1 MFPIHREPEGSL
13 RRRGM
18 TGKRVVGKEEEKM
31 SKLNI
36 LIVEDDPQTVKLIK
50 FILEK
55 EDYSTISAKD
65 GEEGLQMAKEKKP
78 DLIVL
83 DMMLPGMDGYRVC
96 EILKANP
103 VTKEIPVIVL
113 TALDTGVDF
122 EKALEK
128 KADWYIT
135 KPFEPQ
141 HLLKRVNYL
150 IEKRKKDEKK

>member
-1 MFPIHREPEGSL
+1 
-13 RRRGM
+13 
-18 TGKRVVGKEEEKM
+18 M

-36 LIVEDDPQTVKLIK
+36 LIIEDDPQTVKLIK

-65 GEEGLQMAKEKKP
+65 GEEGLQMAREKKP

-83 DMMLPGMDGYRVC
+83 DLMLPGMDGYRVC

-150 IEKRKKDEKK
+150 IEKRKKDENK

>member
-1 MFPIHREPEGSL
+1 
-13 RRRGM
+13 
-18 TGKRVVGKEEEKM
+18 M

-36 LIVEDDPQTVKLIK
+36 LIVENDPQTVKLIK

-65 GEEGLQMAKEKKP
+65 GEEGLQMAREKKP

-83 DMMLPGMDGYRVC
+83 DLMLSGMDGYRVC
-96 EILKANP
+96 EILKTNP

-150 IEKRKKDEKK
+150 IEKRKKDENK

>member
-1 MFPIHREPEGSL
+1 
-13 RRRGM
+13 
-18 TGKRVVGKEEEKM
+18 M

-36 LIVEDDPQTVKLIK
+36 LIVEDDPQTVKLVK

-65 GEEGLQMAKEKKP
+65 GEEGLQMAREKKP

-83 DMMLPGMDGYRVC
+83 DLMLPGMDGYRVC

-103 VTKEIPVIVL
+103 VTKEIPIIVL

-150 IEKRKKDEKK
+150 IEKRKKDENK

>member
-1 MFPIHREPEGSL
+1 
-13 RRRGM
+13 
-18 TGKRVVGKEEEKM
+18 M

-65 GEEGLQMAKEKKP
+65 GEEGLQMAREKKP

-83 DMMLPGMDGYRVC
+83 DLMLPGIDGYRVC

-150 IEKRKKDEKK
+150 IEKRKKDENK

>member
-1 MFPIHREPEGSL
+1 
-13 RRRGM
+13 
-18 TGKRVVGKEEEKM
+18 M

-65 GEEGLQMAKEKKP
+65 GEEGLQMAREKKP

-83 DMMLPGMDGYRVC
+83 DLMLPGMDGYRVC

>member
-1 MFPIHREPEGSL
+1 MPKG
-13 RRRGM
+13 
-18 TGKRVVGKEEEKM
+18 
-31 SKLNI
+31 NI
-36 LIVEDDPQTVKLIK
+36 LIVEDDHQTVKLIK

-55 EDYSTISAKD
+55 DDYSTISAKD
-65 GEEGLQMAKEKKP
+65 GEEGLQMARERKP

-83 DMMLPGMDGYRVC
+83 DLMLPGMDGYRVC

-103 VTKEIPVIVL
+103 NTKEIPIIVL
-113 TALDTGVDF
+113 TALDTGPDF

>member
-1 MFPIHREPEGSL
+1 
-13 RRRGM
+13 
-18 TGKRVVGKEEEKM
+18 M

-55 EDYSTISAKD
+55 EDYLTISAKD
-65 GEEGLQMAKEKKP
+65 GEEGLQMAREKKP

-83 DMMLPGMDGYRVC
+83 DLMLPGMDGYRVC

-150 IEKRKKDEKK
+150 IEKRKKDENK

>member
-1 MFPIHREPEGSL
+1 
-13 RRRGM
+13 
-18 TGKRVVGKEEEKM
+18 
-31 SKLNI
+31 
-36 LIVEDDPQTVKLIK
+36 
-50 FILEK
+50 
-55 EDYSTISAKD
+55 
-65 GEEGLQMAKEKKP
+65 MAREKKP
-78 DLIVL
+78 ALIVL
-83 DMMLPGMDGYRVC
+83 DLMLPGMDGYRVC

-150 IEKRKKDEKK
+150 IEKRKKDENK

>member
-1 MFPIHREPEGSL
+1 
-13 RRRGM
+13 
-18 TGKRVVGKEEEKM
+18 M

-50 FILEK
+50 FVLEK

-65 GEEGLQMAKEKKP
+65 GEEGLQMAREKKP

-103 VTKEIPVIVL
+103 VTKEIPIIVL

-141 HLLKRVNYL
+141 HLLKRVSYL
-150 IEKRKKDEKK
+150 IEKRKKDENK

>member
-1 MFPIHREPEGSL
+1 LTR
-13 RRRGM
+13 
-18 TGKRVVGKEEEKM
+18 KRVVRKQEEKM
-31 SKLNI
+31 SKGNI
-36 LIVEDDPQTVKLIK
+36 LIVEDDHQTMKLIK

-55 EDYSTISAKD
+55 EHYSTISAKD
-65 GEEGLQMAKEKKP
+65 GEEGLQMAREKKP
-78 DLIVL
+78 DMIVL
-83 DMMLPGMDGYRVC
+83 DLMLPGMDGYRVC

-103 VTKEIPVIVL
+103 KTKETPILVL

-135 KPFEPQ
+135 KPFEPE

>member
-1 MFPIHREPEGSL
+1 
-13 RRRGM
+13 
-18 TGKRVVGKEEEKM
+18 M

-50 FILEK
+50 FVLEK

-65 GEEGLQMAKEKKP
+65 GEEGLQMAREKKP

-141 HLLKRVNYL
+141 HLLKRVSYL
-150 IEKRKKDEKK
+150 IEKRKKDENK

>member
-1 MFPIHREPEGSL
+1 
-13 RRRGM
+13 
-18 TGKRVVGKEEEKM
+18 M

-65 GEEGLQMAKEKKP
+65 GEEGLQMAREKKP

-83 DMMLPGMDGYRVC
+83 DLMLPGMDGYRVC

-141 HLLKRVNYL
+141 HLLKRVSYL
-150 IEKRKKDEKK
+150 IEKRKKDENK

>member
-1 MFPIHREPEGSL
+1 
-13 RRRGM
+13 
-18 TGKRVVGKEEEKM
+18 M

-50 FILEK
+50 FVLEK
-55 EDYSTISAKD
+55 EGYSTISAKD
-65 GEEGLQMAKEKKP
+65 GEEGLQLAREKKP

-103 VTKEIPVIVL
+103 VTKEIPIIVL

-141 HLLKRVNYL
+141 HLLKRVSYL
-150 IEKRKKDEKK
+150 IEKRKKDENK

>member
-1 MFPIHREPEGSL
+1 MPKG
-13 RRRGM
+13 
-18 TGKRVVGKEEEKM
+18 
-31 SKLNI
+31 NI

-65 GEEGLQMAKEKKP
+65 GEEGLQMAREKKP

-83 DMMLPGMDGYRVC
+83 DLMLPGMDGYRVC

-103 VTKEIPVIVL
+103 KTKEIPVIVL
-113 TALDTGVDF
+113 TALDTGADF

-141 HLLKRVNYL
+141 HLLKRVSYL
-150 IEKRKKDEKK
+150 IEKRKEDEKK

>member
-1 MFPIHREPEGSL
+1 
-13 RRRGM
+13 
-18 TGKRVVGKEEEKM
+18 M

-50 FILEK
+50 FVLEK
-55 EDYSTISAKD
+55 ENYSTISAKD
-65 GEEGLQMAKEKKP
+65 GEEGLQMAREKKP

-141 HLLKRVNYL
+141 HLLKRVSYL
-150 IEKRKKDEKK
+150 IEKRKKDENK

>member
-1 MFPIHREPEGSL
+1 
-13 RRRGM
+13 
-18 TGKRVVGKEEEKM
+18 M

-65 GEEGLQMAKEKKP
+65 GEEGLQMAREKKP

-103 VTKEIPVIVL
+103 VTKEIPIIVL

-150 IEKRKKDEKK
+150 IEKRKKDENK

>member
-1 MFPIHREPEGSL
+1 
-13 RRRGM
+13 
-18 TGKRVVGKEEEKM
+18 M

-36 LIVEDDPQTVKLIK
+36 LIVEDDPQAVKLIK

-65 GEEGLQMAKEKKP
+65 GEEGLQMAREKKP

-83 DMMLPGMDGYRVC
+83 DLMLPGMDGYRVC
-96 EILKANP
+96 ETLKADAD
-103 VTKEIPVIVL
+103 TKEIPVIVL

-150 IEKRKKDEKK
+150 IEKRKKDENK

>member
-1 MFPIHREPEGSL
+1 MPKG
-13 RRRGM
+13 
-18 TGKRVVGKEEEKM
+18 
-31 SKLNI
+31 NI
-36 LIVEDDPQTVKLIK
+36 LIVEDDHQTVKLIK

-55 EDYSTISAKD
+55 DDYSTISAKD
-65 GEEGLQMAKEKKP
+65 GEEGLQMARERKP

-83 DMMLPGMDGYRVC
+83 DLMLPGMDGYRVC

-103 VTKEIPVIVL
+103 NTKEIPIIVL
-113 TALDTGVDF
+113 TALDTGPDF

-150 IEKRKKDEKK
+150 IEKRKEDEKK

>member
-1 MFPIHREPEGSL
+1 
-13 RRRGM
+13 
-18 TGKRVVGKEEEKM
+18 M
-31 SKLNI
+31 SKGEI
-36 LIVEDDPQTVKLIK
+36 LIVEDNPQTVKLIK

-55 EDYSTISAKD
+55 NEYSTISAKD
-65 GEEGLQMAKEKKP
+65 GEEGLQMAREKKP

-83 DMMLPGMDGYRVC
+83 DLMLPGMDGYRVC

-103 VTKEIPVIVL
+103 KTKEIPILVL
-113 TALDTGVDF
+113 TALDTGADF

-150 IEKRKKDEKK
+150 IEKRKEDEKK

>member
-1 MFPIHREPEGSL
+1 
-13 RRRGM
+13 
-18 TGKRVVGKEEEKM
+18 M

-65 GEEGLQMAKEKKP
+65 GEEGLQMAREKKP

-83 DMMLPGMDGYRVC
+83 DLMLPGMDGYRVC

-103 VTKEIPVIVL
+103 VTKKIPIIVL

-135 KPFEPQ
+135 KPFEPE

-150 IEKRKKDEKK
+150 IEKRKKDENK